1 MQQENQ
7 KFSRRTAFLLFAGL
21 SFVLI
26 ALAVSRY
33 YALSSAHFDL
43 GIFLSWFTN
52 IVEHGEAG
60 RVFLGHSHFASIPYL
75 WIVYV
80 TPFKFIAP
88 TIVTLQALALAAPI
102 WFFYRRF
109 GSYAAFAF
117 ALYLP
122 LWVNNYFD
130 FHFDHLAVPLLLWF
144 FLSATDGK
152 AWWAAAAAVLL
163 MLVKEPFALETMS
176 CGAFLLWSSV
186 SDNRS
191 NRNRYMLAG
200 LFLVIIGAA
209 YFYLT
214 THYLIP
220 YFSGGSR
227 GALDTNAFSWMGQSL
242 SQVFKYILTHPMAII
257 AEIISTPGKLTYLV
271 VIFGLLAF
279 IPLLSPSYLI
289 PTFPIL
295 AIAMLSRL
303 PNYYDY
309 NSHYTAGLIIPV
321 LFAFI
326 HGLPKAHA
334 FWLKTTNWS
343 LRKIMALR
351 NRSVFTLN
359 NLANVNSPQFTLGVK
374 EVTLSKTF
382 YVLMVLWIF
391 VGHVVLAP
399 SPISRLFW
407 SEKVWSYNWQAYVS
421 TERDAMMKAA
431 MLKFIP
437 ADPNVSVTTQN
448 TVNWYHLAHRKVYM
462 PFPSGIE
469 STHPGVD
476 YSNRDLASLWQYALS
491 GYVAPMMTYNRYA
504 DYVVLDIK
512 RPYFLND
519 KGCEWAYGECKDKSL
534 EKKFLDWVTYTRAH
548 YLTVFEQDGFMILKR
563 AE

>member
-7 KFSRRTAFLLFAGL
+7 KFSTRTAFLLFAGL

-33 YALSSAHFDL
+33 YALSSSHFDL

-52 IVEHGEAG
+52 IVEHGESG
-60 RVFLGHSHFASIPYL
+60 RVFLGHAHTASLPFLLFIE
-75 WIVYV
+75 II
-80 TPFKFIAP
+80 PFKFVAP
-88 TIVTLQALALAAPI
+88 AIVSLQAIALATPI
-102 WFFYRRF
+102 WFLYRRF
-109 GSYAAFAF
+109 GNYAAFAF
-117 ALYLP
+117 ALYVP

-163 MLVKEPFALETMS
+163 MLVKEPFALQTMS

-209 YFYLT
+209 YFYFT
-214 THYLIP
+214 TQYLIP

-227 GALDTNAFSWMGQSL
+227 GALDTGAFAWMGQSL
-242 SQVFKYILTHPMAII
+242 GQILSYIMTHPTAII
-257 AEIISTPGKLTYLV
+257 AEIISTPGKLFYLF

-279 IPLLSPSYLI
+279 IPLLAPSYLI
-289 PTFPIL
+289 PTLPLL

-334 FWLKTTNWS
+334 LWLKTTNWS
-343 LRKIMALR
+343 LRKIMILR
-351 NRSVFTLN
+351 HLSVFTLN
-359 NLANVNSPQFTLGVK
+359 KLAHANSHQFALGVK
-374 EVTLSKTF
+374 EATLSKVF
-382 YVLMVLWIF
+382 YVLIILWLI
-391 VGHVVLAP
+391 VGHVMLSP

-407 SEKVWSYNWQAYVS
+407 SDKVWSFSWRAYVP

-431 MLKFIP
+431 MLKYIP

-462 PFPSGIE
+462 PFPFGID
-469 STHPGVD
+469 SPRPVVD
-476 YSNRDLASLWQYALS
+476 YSNRDLASLWHYTLS
-491 GYVAPMMTYNRYA
+491 GYETPAITYNRYA
-504 DYVVLDIK
+504 DYVVLDMK
-512 RPYFLND
+512 RPYFLAD
-519 KGCEWAYGECKDKSL
+519 KGCDWIYGECKDKLL
-534 EKKFLDWVTYTRAH
+534 EMQFLDWVTYTRAH
-548 YLTVFEQDGFMILKR
+548 YLNVFEQDGFMILRR

>member
-1 MQQENQ
+1 MQLENQ
-7 KFSRRTAFLLFAGL
+7 EFSTRTAFLLFAGL

-33 YALSSAHFDL
+33 YALSSSHFDF

-52 IVEHGEAG
+52 IVEHGESG
-60 RVFLGHSHFASIPYL
+60 RVFLGHAHTASLPYL

-80 TPFKFIAP
+80 IPFKFVAP
-88 TIVTLQALALAAPI
+88 TIVTLQAFALAAPI
-102 WFFYRRF
+102 WFLYRRF
-109 GSYAAFAF
+109 GNYAAFAF
-117 ALYLP
+117 ALYVP
-122 LWVNNYFD
+122 LWINNYFD

-163 MLVKEPFALETMS
+163 MLVKEPFALETMF
-176 CGAFLLWSSV
+176 CGAFLLWRSF
-186 SDNRS
+186 SDDRS

-200 LFLVIIGAA
+200 FFLVIIGAA
-209 YFYLT
+209 YFYFT
-214 THYLIP
+214 IQYLIP

-227 GALDTNAFSWMGQSL
+227 GALDAGAFSWMGQSIG
-242 SQVFKYILTHPMAII
+242 QIFNYVVTHPMAII
-257 AEIISTPGKLTYLV
+257 AEIISTPGKLAYLF
-271 VIFGLLAF
+271 VIFGLLAL
-279 IPLLSPSYLI
+279 IPLFAPSYLI
-289 PTFPIL
+289 PTLPLL

-334 FWLKTTNWS
+334 LWLRTISWS
-343 LRKIMALR
+343 MRRLMILRH
-351 NRSVFTLN
+351 RSVFTLN
-359 NLANVNSPQFTLGVK
+359 NLAHASSPKFALGVK
-374 EVTLSKTF
+374 EVMLSKIF
-382 YVLMVLWIF
+382 YVLIVLWIF
-391 VGHVVLAP
+391 AGHVMLAP

-407 SEKVWSYNWQAYVS
+407 SEKVWSYSWRAYVP

-462 PFPSGIE
+462 SFPSGIE
-469 STHPGVD
+469 STLPVVD

-491 GYVAPMMTYNRYA
+491 GYVTPAMTYNRYA
-504 DYVVLDIK
+504 DYVVLDMK
-512 RPYFLND
+512 RPYFLAD
-519 KGCEWAYGECKDKSL
+519 KGCEWIYGECKDKSL

-548 YLTVFEQDGFMILKR
+548 YLTVFEQDDFMILRR